1 MLVVCHVTLSP
12 ILLRIMSL
20 TCYFPQCN
28 FVSYFL
34 SCFMKITYL
43 EKILQKIP
51 GETVRA
57 EVGRSFFLL
66 ATHFWKE
73 NNHNPILCLVTD
85 LSQKSFLLAS
95 SAFYTFQNHCSM
107 GHLILLSFFWK
118 QLLIELRVTRFF
130 TSFSFHFYRKAVRA
144 AIVLLPLLGIT
155 NSIQMVHSPLE
166 KSSMEFA
173 IWSYGTTFL
182 STFQGFFCSLIYC
195 FLNGEV
201 GESWIPASFVC
212 LSVRGKQ
219 PST

>member
-1 MLVVCHVTLSP
+1 MAKLLVVCHVTLSP
-12 ILLRIMSL
+12 ILLRMSL

-57 EVGRSFFLL
+57 EVGRAFFLL

-73 NNHNPILCLVTD
+73 NNHNPILWLVTD

-95 SAFYTFQNHCSM
+95 SAFHYTFQNHCSM

-118 QLLIELRVTRFF
+118 QLLIELRVTRFLPRFRF
-130 TSFSFHFYRKAVRA
+130 TFIGKLFELQLSFYRSWALPTPFRWS
-144 AIVLLPLLGIT
+144 ILPLRSRQWSLQSGR
-155 NSIQMVHSPLE
+155 
-166 KSSMEFA
+166 MEPP
-173 IWSYGTTFL
+173 SCL
-182 STFQGFFCSLIYC
+182 PSK
-195 FLNGEV
+195 
-201 GESWIPASFVC
+201 ASFA
-212 LSVRGKQ
+212 
-219 PST
+219 PSFTVFLMAR